1 MAVAQDDSLL
11 IQKRLFQPRI
21 YWDYGQTLML
31 WQERSQKYEGG
42 LEWLLFDK
50 VQIFAEAGYTKIN
63 PNNLY
68 KNIDYQSEGR
78 FYRLGLGYLA
88 YLDEV
93 NRLGLGVRFAESS
106 FKDEGVIFINSET
119 INSPMRDDFKRS
131 DLQATWIEIVLN
143 SEKQLRLKK
152 DVPSFLLEQILFDRN
167 HDTIQNAL
175 RLSKLST
182 HRSFQYTRL
191 WQTHQQKKP
200 RFQSVFKNKYL
211 EIPVLIH
218 LINSLIRGQVKLT
231 GDHTYVVVFY
241 GPLIVILTFIIV
253 D

>member
-1 MAVAQDDSLL
+1 
-11 IQKRLFQPRI
+11 
-21 YWDYGQTLML
+21 ML

-63 PNNLY
+63 PKNLY

-78 FYRLGLGYLA
+78 FYRLGMGYLA

-119 INSPMRDDFKRS
+119 INSPMKNDFERS
-131 DLQATWIEIVLN
+131 DLQATWMEIVLN
-143 SEKQLRLKK
+143 SEKQLRLNK
-152 DVPSFLLEQILFDRN
+152 DVPASYWNKFFSIGIMIRYKMLLDYPSYQPIEVFSIP
-167 HDTIQNAL
+167 
-175 RLSKLST
+175 
-182 HRSFQYTRL
+182 RL

-211 EIPVLIH
+211 EIPVLIY
-218 LINSLIRGQVKLT
+218 LINSLIRGHIKLT

-241 GPLIVILTFIIV
+241 GPLIVILTFIFV

>member
-1 MAVAQDDSLL
+1 
-11 IQKRLFQPRI
+11 
-21 YWDYGQTLML
+21 ML

-152 DVPSFLLEQILFDRN
+152 DVPTSYWNKFFSIGIMIRYKMLLDYPSYQPIE
-167 HDTIQNAL
+167 
-175 RLSKLST
+175 
-182 HRSFQYTRL
+182 
-191 WQTHQQKKP
+191 
-200 RFQSVFKNKYL
+200 VFS
-211 EIPVLIH
+211 IPGYGR
-218 LINSLIRGQVKLT
+218 LINKRNLGFNLFLKIN
-231 GDHTYVVVFY
+231 
-241 GPLIVILTFIIV
+241 I
-253 D
+253 

>member
-50 VQIFAEAGYTKIN
+50 VQIFAEAGYTKIK

-88 YLDEV
+88 YLDDV

-119 INSPMRDDFKRS
+119 KSFI
-131 DLQATWIEIVLN
+131 
-143 SEKQLRLKK
+143 LKFSGQK
-152 DVPSFLLEQILFDRN
+152 YC
-167 HDTIQNAL
+167 DTT
-175 RLSKLST
+175 K
-182 HRSFQYTRL
+182 
-191 WQTHQQKKP
+191 
-200 RFQSVFKNKYL
+200 
-211 EIPVLIH
+211 
-218 LINSLIRGQVKLT
+218 IR
-231 GDHTYVVVFY
+231 
-241 GPLIVILTFIIV
+241 I
-253 D
+253 